1 MSPLVTAKQILQHP
15 SLYDLERVS
24 FQTPDDLP
32 TTAVFID
39 TDTTRGAGISFSDRP
54 IEESHQ

>member
-15 SLYDLERVS
+15 SLYDVERVTC
-24 FQTPDDLP
+24 QTPDDLP
-32 TTAVFID
+32 ITAVFID
-39 TDTTRGAGISFSDRP
+39 TDTAGIFFSDRP